1 MRRGLFFDAGFGYSI
16 GLTGRMPMDRKQL
29 IESFKVRFGEAP
41 TLWAQAPGR
50 VNILGE
56 HTDYNDGFV
65 FPAAIDRHLSIAA
78 GPRGDSRVRAYSVD
92 FQQESVFPLAE
103 PARSEAE
110 PWSNYVRGVLE
121 QYQKRGFD
129 PPGMDLV
136 LAGNVPVGAGLSS
149 SAALEVAVAE
159 TVRALAGWD
168 VDRVQLALL
177 SQAAERQFVGVQCGI
192 MDQFVSALAQTGT
205 ALFIDCRDLSY
216 SAFPLSEGVSVVV
229 CDSRVQRSLDA
240 SAYNQRRSECEQA
253 VEELQPVLQGIK
265 ALRDVTPEQLEK
277 HRGRLPEVVYRRARH
292 VVYEDDRVL
301 RGVRMLEQG
310 ELAGFGR
317 LLYESHASL
326 RDDYEVSCRELDEL
340 VELAREVE
348 ATLGARMTGAGFGG
362 CTVNL
367 VRSEGVE
374 AFQGHVS
381 RGYRQRTG
389 KDCSIYVCA
398 PSEGVRSE
406 RIGG

>member
-1 MRRGLFFDAGFGYSI
+1 
-16 GLTGRMPMDRKQL
+16 MDRKEL
-29 IESFKVRFGEAP
+29 IELFEARFGKAP
-41 TLWAQAPGR
+41 TLWTQAPGR

-65 FPAAIDRHLSIAA
+65 FPAAIDRHLGIAA
-78 GPRGDSRVRAYSVD
+78 GPRADARVRAYSVD

-103 PARSEAE
+103 LTRSATE

-121 QYQKRGFD
+121 QYRKRGFD

-159 TVRALAGWD
+159 TVRALAGWQ
-168 VDRVQLALL
+168 VDRVQMALL

-192 MDQFVSALAQTGT
+192 MDQFVSALARAGT

-253 VEELQPVLQGIK
+253 VERLQPVLQGIE
-265 ALRDVTPEQLEK
+265 ALRDVTPKQLEQN
-277 HRGRLPEVVYRRARH
+277 RGRLPETVYRRARH

-301 RGVRMLEQG
+301 RGIRMLEEG
-310 ELAGFGR
+310 DIVGFGK

-340 VELAREVE
+340 VVLAREVE
-348 ATLGARMTGAGFGG
+348 MTLGARMTGAGFGG

-367 VRSEGVE
+367 VRSDGVK
-374 AFQGHVS
+374 AFREHVGE
-381 RGYRQRTG
+381 GYRQRAG

-406 RIGG
+406 RIEA